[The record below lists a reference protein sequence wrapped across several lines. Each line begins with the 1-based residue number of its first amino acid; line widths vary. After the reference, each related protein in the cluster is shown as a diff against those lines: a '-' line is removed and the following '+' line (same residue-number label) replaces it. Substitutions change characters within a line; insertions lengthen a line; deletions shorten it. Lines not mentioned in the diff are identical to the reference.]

1 MKTSPC
7 GGERH
12 KSSTARLPPFSPLCR
27 MAHVAVLVKIS
38 HHVLHLG
45 GRGGRKLN
53 FSLICLF
60 CDSVS
65 ALLLRWQSQQ
75 EQNRKKDFRIQE
87 AKNSNDST
95 LEKKKYNKR
104 QKSKNSSLPPFYH
117 PLPGWGRRGWPLSY
131 LRCRRHCVL
140 WIKSDSTLPRFVA
153 RSRLHV
159 GSGGFQ
165 LPEIYLTPRGA
176 RPKM

>member
-12 KSSTARLPPFSPLCR
+12 KSSTARPPPFSPLCR

-75 EQNRKKDFRIQE
+75 EQNRKKDQNPRGQKLKRFL
-87 AKNSNDST
+87 SW
-95 LEKKKYNKR
+95 KKKIQ
-104 QKSKNSSLPPFYH
+104 QKTKIQKLVPSSLLPPTSRVGEQGVTSILPPMPT
-117 PLPGWGRRGWPLSY
+117 PLCALN
-131 LRCRRHCVL
+131 
-140 WIKSDSTLPRFVA
+140 
-153 RSRLHV
+153 
-159 GSGGFQ
+159 
-165 LPEIYLTPRGA
+165 
-176 RPKM
+176 